1 MIKDMINYKGKL
13 KDDDYEE
20 VENDIENVKSKYKK
34 GKEILNNPNYFKEKI
49 NNSINDMKEGESRVL
64 DNGNL
69 VGKYGFGLKALNYS
83 KNGYGATQKKK
94 GVAPAV
100 RLIVK

>member
-1 MIKDMINYKGKL
+1 M
-13 KDDDYEE
+13 E
-20 VENDIENVKSKYKK
+20 
-34 GKEILNNPNYFKEKI
+34 
-49 NNSINDMKEGESRVL
+49 EGESKVL

-69 VGKYGFGLKALNYS
+69 VGKFGFGTKAVDKHGFGLKAPNYS

-100 RLIVK
+100 RLIVKQT

>member
-1 MIKDMINYKGKL
+1 M
-13 KDDDYEE
+13 EE
-20 VENDIENVKSKYKK
+20 
-34 GKEILNNPNYFKEKI
+34 
-49 NNSINDMKEGESRVL
+49 EGESRVL
-64 DNGNL
+64 NNGNL
-69 VGKYGFGLKALNYS
+69 VGKYGFGLKAPNYS